1 MKVIGQILN
10 EGILV
15 DRQWLNENGFD
26 RTAIDYYMRSK
37 TFKAV
42 SRGVYRKPGPPLMW
56 QNVVYSLN
64 SLGYSVHV
72 GHMAALQFHGF
83 THYLELS
90 GAKVISIYCHKK
102 LPRWTFQIEIKEK
115 LQKVS
120 RNPFSLDRT
129 TGIEEVPF
137 GTWDWP
143 IRYSL
148 PERAFPELLSTVDSA
163 AEIQQADRLFEGAAN
178 LRPVIVQEMVEQC
191 RQVKATRLF
200 LWLAKRHNF
209 PWFKKLDIDTIDLGS
224 GKRQIV
230 KDGILDK
237 DYLITIPKEM
247 VNEQTESP
255 GFIWY

>member
-1 MKVIGQILN
+1 MKAIGQILH
-10 EGILV
+10 EGVLV

-37 TFKAV
+37 TLKAV
-42 SRGVYRKPGPPLMW
+42 SRGVYRKPGPPLKW

-64 SLGYSVHV
+64 LLGYSVHV
-72 GHMAALQFHGF
+72 GHMTALQFHGY

-90 GAKVISIYCHKK
+90 GTRTISLYCDRK
-102 LPRWTFQIEIKEK
+102 LPKWTFEIEIKEK
-115 LQKVS
+115 LQQVS
-120 RNPFSLDRT
+120 RNPFSLDIT
-129 TGIEEVPF
+129 AGLEAIPF

-143 IRYSL
+143 VWYSI
-148 PERAFPELLSTVDSA
+148 PERAFLELLSTVDSA
-163 AEIQQADRLFEGAAN
+163 AEIQQVDKLFEGAAN
-178 LRPVIVQEMVEQC
+178 FRPVMVRKMMKQC
-191 RQVKATRLF
+191 RQVKAKRLF

-209 PWFKKLDIDTIDLGS
+209 PWFNTLDINKYDLGK

-247 VNEQTESP
+247 VNGQTESL
-255 GFIWY
+255 F